1 MKFIG
6 RLLTCALVITIQDAP
21 SLALNITASLSEA
34 LSEVVK
40 TSHAHPNTARLLR
53 ADFIISKFDKQIVE
67 AFAKAWQHS
76 EGGISG
82 LEGVVLI
89 VRMADGSYNGIE
101 LGRTNEHKKFTFRW
115 QAGTIAIVHTHPNS
129 SDPKPQDDDLVIA
142 DKFAVPIF
150 TITNRGM
157 YVYDPSNKKISKVI
171 KDLDWLDASKFTAV
185 FAAAQ

>member
-1 MKFIG
+1 MKFIA
-6 RLLTCALVITIQDAP
+6 RLLTWVLMITGQAAP
-21 SLALNITASLSEA
+21 SLSLNITAGLSEA

-40 TSHAHPNTARLLR
+40 ASHAHPNTPRFLKAE
-53 ADFIISKFDKQIVE
+53 FVISKFDKQIVE

-76 EGGISG
+76 ESGTSG

-129 SDPKPQDDDLVIA
+129 SDPKPQQDDLGVA
-142 DKFAVPIF
+142 DKFGVPIF

-157 YVYDPSNKKISKVI
+157 YVYDPSNKRTSKVI
-171 KDLDWLDASKFTAV
+171 KDLDWLDATKFSSVFTAT
-185 FAAAQ
+185 Q